1 MWIPNICFHCWIL
14 NINPLTWQF
23 LIRLTVVRSTNM
35 LFFCNISRWPLTHFF
50 LTAYLSQSKFINLCF
65 CFLKI
70 FFFCYFVVLRWTA
83 ESVRRPIYLQLISS
97 SYMKSDRTPAIW
109 LYYYQSDVMLSFVL
123 QSNASLLNVFSLKND
138 SRLTNRDKLKSR
150 LLDL

>member
-1 MWIPNICFHCWIL
+1 MWIPNICLHCWIL

-35 LFFCNISRWPLTHFF
+35 LFFCNISRWPLNSLSSYCLPQSIQIHQFVLLFF
-50 LTAYLSQSKFINLCF
+50 DHKFC
-65 CFLKI
+65 
-70 FFFCYFVVLRWTA
+70 CYFVVLRWTA

-109 LYYYQSDVMLSFVL
+109 LYYYLSDVMLSFVL
-123 QSNASLLNVFSLKND
+123 QSNASLLNVFFLKND